1 MRGNPTSRENQ
12 AREGNPGRECVA
24 VMVSLPLQA
33 VATRQ
38 VVPDLFPL
46 FTFSEGSGLSHLL
59 SVLRELFSGI
69 RRACECSVAPT
80 RPCKLAL
87 ASCGSLTY
95 LNPSHTSQRSQ
106 DCLLSHLRPTDTRA
120 QVQSHA
126 GHLIWPV
133 WAGSLVENNAGAGF
147 SCLGS

>member
-1 MRGNPTSRENQ
+1 MAGDGHQEKEWTVNQGESMWLSWSLCCSELWQPGKLYLTFFHFSPFLRGH
-12 AREGNPGRECVA
+12 
-24 VMVSLPLQA
+24 
-33 VATRQ
+33 
-38 VVPDLFPL
+38 
-46 FTFSEGSGLSHLL
+46 GLSHLL
-59 SVLRELFSGI
+59 TILRELFSGI
-69 RRACECSVAPT
+69 RRARECSVAPA

-120 QVQSHA
+120 QVQSRA

-133 WAGSLVENNAGAGF
+133 WAGSPVEDNAGAGF
-147 SCLGS
+147 SCLRS